1 MKTELP
7 PIVTLAMEEMIILRL
22 QEVIFRT
29 GLRRSTLYDLIAK
42 EEFPHPISISTR
54 TVGWIEGEIIE
65 WIVNRAINYRKTS
78 SKKTDV
84 FHETAEIDEA
94 E

>member
-42 EEFPHPISISTR
+42 GEFPHPISISTR
-54 TVGWIEGEIIE
+54 TVGWIEGEIIN
-65 WIVNRAINYRKTS
+65 WIVDRAMNYRKKS
-78 SKKTDV
+78 SKNTDV
-84 FHETAEIDEA
+84 LHEVDEIEEA